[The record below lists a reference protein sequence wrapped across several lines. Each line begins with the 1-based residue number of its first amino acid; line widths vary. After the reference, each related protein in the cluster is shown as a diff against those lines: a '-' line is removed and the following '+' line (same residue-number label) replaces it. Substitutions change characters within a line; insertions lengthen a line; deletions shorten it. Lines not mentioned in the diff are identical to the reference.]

1 VLSCGDEV
9 PLCDNG
15 ENIKVTKTNIGEF
28 IDKVLEARSKEATE
42 QVEAIRE
49 GFLKVIQEKTQIL
62 DFLDWETFERRCTGD
77 KKISVERLKTITS
90 FPNNGA
96 DHEII
101 PRFWRVFEAFNDA
114 ERAAY
119 LKFIWGRCR
128 LPMDLSNLAYKHTVQ
143 LIEGMNKTAF
153 PQAHTCFFQLDIPN
167 YETDEMMS

>member
-1 VLSCGDEV
+1 MLSCGDEV

-28 IDKVLEARSKEATE
+28 IEMVLEARSKEATE

-128 LPMDLSNLAYKHTVQ
+128 LPMELGNLAYKH
-143 LIEGMNKTAF
+143 
-153 PQAHTCFFQLDIPN
+153 
-167 YETDEMMS
+167 